1 MKGNKKTRTT
11 RRIFAALTVGFVM
24 TFASAVSAQP
34 ITNHHEQN
42 HQESHEGHE
51 DHEGHEGHKGHRMY
65 QMNQKSM
72 MKNQAN

>member
-1 MKGNKKTRTT
+1 MKIKKKTHTT
-11 RRIFAALTVGFVM
+11 RRIFAALTAGFVM
-24 TFASAVSAQP
+24 MSASAVSAQP
-34 ITNHHEQN
+34 ITNHHGQN
-42 HQESHEGHE
+42 HQEGHE